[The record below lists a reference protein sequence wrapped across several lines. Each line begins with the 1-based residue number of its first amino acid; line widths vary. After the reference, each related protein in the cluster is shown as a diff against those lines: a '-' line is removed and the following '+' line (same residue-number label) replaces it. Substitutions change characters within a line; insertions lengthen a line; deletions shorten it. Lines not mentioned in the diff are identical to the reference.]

1 MPLLE
6 QFSALNKAYLLSAF
20 LRVLTQCLFPS
31 LRPAGFSH
39 FYPLGSPSA
48 TGQGSRAAFL
58 DLPGAALTRI
68 GVCLFLHHLK
78 AYLPL

>member
-6 QFSALNKAYLLSAF
+6 QFSAINKAYLLSIF
-20 LRVLTQCLFPS
+20 LHALTQCLSPS
-31 LRPAGFSH
+31 LRPAGFSRL
-39 FYPLGSPSA
+39 YPLGSSSA
-48 TGQGSRAAFL
+48 TVRGSQAAFL
-58 DLPGAALTRI
+58 DVPGTALTRI

>member
-6 QFSALNKAYLLSAF
+6 QFSAINKAYLLSIF
-20 LRVLTQCLFPS
+20 LHVLTQCLFPS
-31 LRPAGFSH
+31 LRPAGFSRL
-39 FYPLGSPSA
+39 YPLGSSSA
-48 TGQGSRAAFL
+48 TVRGSQAAFL
-58 DLPGAALTRI
+58 DVPGTALTRI